1 MVGSCIIDTVD
12 ISAYGAFI
20 ERGGSDD
27 FLSFPERRTP
37 DFNDWAEYDGLDVDL
52 SDLSFDAKKV
62 SVNYV
67 ITAPDQT
74 VFKHRLN
81 SFKALHYQPGYR
93 QIYVREF
100 NKTFELRFIGF
111 SRYRHTGGMINNRT
125 KRGYLTADYVMDD
138 PLQMFTEG
146 IDTPVGGRV
155 GLSYVQINEVD
166 LSRYGIIVNDVY
178 SSVLKPRSVKE
189 VLTAGSRHSDGQ
201 WADVGIEDIKKR
213 PQEIAIECTMVA
225 NSVSILIT
233 NLTALFNAMRKL
245 GPIKLDASYK
255 RSLCYFSKMS
265 RFRKEA
271 PFKRSVRVSFTL
283 HLQEF
288 SDAQVIRLLSTEN
301 NYIVTTESGY
311 AIDLEL

>member
-27 FLSFPERRTP
+27 FLSFPVRRTP

-52 SDLSFDAKKV
+52 SDLSFEAKKV

-81 SFKALHYQPGYR
+81 SFKTLHYQPGYR
-93 QIYVREF
+93 QIYVKEF

-125 KRGYLTADYVMDD
+125 KRGYLTAEYVMDD
-138 PLQMFTEG
+138 PLQMFTG
-146 IDTPVGGRV
+146 SVGSPVGGGVNHSNIR
-155 GLSYVQINEVD
+155 LNMND
-166 LSRYGIIVNDVY
+166 LSSYGIIVNDAY
-178 SSVLKPRSVKE
+178 SSLLKPRSLKE
-189 VLTAGSRHSDGQ
+189 ALTYKSNYRDGIIT
-201 WADVGIEDIKKR
+201 DTDEELKKR
-213 PQEIAIECTMVA
+213 PRELMIDCTMVA
-225 NSVSILIT
+225 TSSANMII
-233 NLTALFNAMRKL
+233 NLNALFNQMNSTQPVTIDTAGEIMN
-245 GPIKLDASYK
+245 
-255 RSLCYFSKMS
+255 CYYTKMS
-265 RFRKEA
+265 RFKKEA
-271 PFKRSVRVSFTL
+271 PFDRRVRISYTL

-288 SDAQVIRLLSTEN
+288 SDKLLSGLLAAESGVVITTEN
-301 NYIVTTESGY
+301 GIIIE
-311 AIDLEL
+311 LEY